1 MTVARGIAHAER
13 TPAEQ
18 RVGGSRLFGIQ
29 SWVALPSEH
38 EEIAPAFLHRDR
50 AELPVIE
57 DAGARVRLIA
67 SDRFAPGQFLVFRPG
82 DAPEVRARA
91 DASVML
97 LGGESMDGQRSI
109 WWNFVSSRKERI
121 EVVKADWKADR
132 FAAVPGEH
140 EFIPLPER

>member
-13 TPAEQ
+13 TPAQQ
-18 RVGGSRLFGIQ
+18 RAGGSRLFGIQ
-29 SWVALPSEH
+29 SWVALPSDH

-67 SDRFAPGQFLVFRPG
+67 GDRFGPGQLLVLRPG
-82 DAPEVRARA
+82 DALEVRARA
-91 DASVML
+91 DARFML
-97 LGGESMDGQRSI
+97 LGGEPMDGPRSI
-109 WWNFVSSRKERI
+109 WWNFVSTRKERI
-121 EVVKADWKADR
+121 EVAKADWKADR

-140 EFIPLPER
+140 EFSPLAER